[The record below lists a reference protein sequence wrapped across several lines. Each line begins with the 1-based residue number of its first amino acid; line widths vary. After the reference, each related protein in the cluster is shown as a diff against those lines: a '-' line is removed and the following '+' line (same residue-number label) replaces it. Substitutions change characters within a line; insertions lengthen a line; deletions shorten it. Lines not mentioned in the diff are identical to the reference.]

1 MSKRRA
7 KGEGSI
13 FKEKTTDYW
22 VAEIT
27 LPNGRK
33 RRKRSRQQ
41 QVVQDWLLDQR
52 KAVVDNVF
60 LVDERITVGDYLDYF
75 MSNVAAHTL
84 APSTIH
90 SYSYLIRDHI
100 RPEIGRV
107 RLANLRPAHL
117 QSLYSSKLNSG
128 LSKRTVQYIHAIL
141 RRSLN
146 EALRSG
152 LIIRNPTD
160 AVTPPRPTKKP
171 PQTLSADEVNV
182 FLKSVEDHH
191 WYPIYLLAI
200 TTGMR
205 KGEILGMQW
214 EDVDLEHGTINV
226 KRTLVDIQG
235 SATLG
240 KPKSATAKRSISLSG
255 KAVEALR
262 QRRLEEGFVF
272 TTSTGRPISQRNLTR
287 HFHASLEKAGLKRMR
302 FHDLRHTA
310 ATLLL
315 QANIHP
321 KIVQEMLGHSTIVL
335 TLDTYSHVIPG
346 LHDEAASEMDRIL
359 E

>member
-1 MSKRRA
+1 MAKRRA

-13 FKEKTTDYW
+13 FREKTTGYW

-27 LPNGRK
+27 LPNGKK
-33 RRKRSRQQ
+33 RRKRSKQQ
-41 QVVQDWLLDQR
+41 KVVKEWLLDQR
-52 KAVVDNVF
+52 KAVVDNIF
-60 LVDERITVGDYLDYF
+60 LNDERITVADYLDRF
-75 MSNVAAHTL
+75 MSEVAAHTL
-84 APSTIH
+84 APSTIR

-100 RPEIGRV
+100 QPEIGRV
-107 RLANLRPAHL
+107 RLIDLRPEQL
-117 QSLYSSKLNSG
+117 QSLYSLKLNAG

-160 AVTPPRPTKKP
+160 AVTPPRPAKKP

-191 WYPIYLLAI
+191 WYPIYILAI

-205 KGEILGMQW
+205 KSEILGLQW
-214 EDVDLEHGTINV
+214 GDVDLERGVINV
-226 KRTLVDIQG
+226 QRTLVDIQG
-235 SATLG
+235 KVMLG
-240 KPKSATAKRSISLSG
+240 EPKSATAKRNISWSV
-255 KAVEALR
+255 KAIEALR
-262 QRRLEEGFVF
+262 QRKLDEGFVF

-315 QANIHP
+315 QANVHP

-346 LHDEAASEMDRIL
+346 LQDGAASEMDRIL

>member
-1 MSKRRA
+1 MAKRRA

-13 FKEKTTDYW
+13 FREKTTGYW

-27 LPNGRK
+27 LPNGKK
-33 RRKRSRQQ
+33 RRKRSKQQ
-41 QVVQDWLLDQR
+41 KVVKEWLLDQR
-52 KAVVDNVF
+52 KAVVDNIF
-60 LVDERITVGDYLDYF
+60 LNDERITVADYLDRF
-75 MSNVAAHTL
+75 MSEVAAHTL
-84 APSTIH
+84 APSTIR

-100 RPEIGRV
+100 QPEIGRV
-107 RLANLRPAHL
+107 RLIDLRPEQL
-117 QSLYSSKLNSG
+117 QSLYSLKLNAG

-146 EALRSG
+146 KALRSG
-152 LIIRNPTD
+152 LIIRNSTD
-160 AVTPPRPTKKP
+160 AVTPPRPVKKP

-205 KGEILGMQW
+205 KGEILGLQW
-214 EDVDLEHGTINV
+214 EDVDLKV
-226 KRTLVDIQG
+226 M
-235 SATLG
+235 LG
-240 KPKSATAKRSISLSG
+240 EPKSATAKRNISWSV
-255 KAVEALR
+255 KAIEALR
-262 QRRLEEGFVF
+262 QRKLDEGFVF

-315 QANIHP
+315 QANVHP

-346 LHDEAASEMDRIL
+346 LQDGAASEMDRIL